1 MEAEDL
7 AALLN
12 EYLAALETTTPR
24 PKPGRVE
31 FKQHYATISSYG
43 PRSIF
48 VDGTQRDWDPETSSC

>member
-24 PKPGRVE
+24 PKPGRV
-31 FKQHYATISSYG
+31 S
-43 PRSIF
+43 
-48 VDGTQRDWDPETSSC
+48 DGIGASTLERHAELGLLVHCTVVRIP